1 MMKRILSFL
10 LLVMLQ
16 FSALP
21 QNSSVRIALMKYGGG
36 GDWYCDPT
44 ALPNLIEFCNREIGT
59 NIFPEH
65 AVADIGSQE
74 IFNYPF
80 IHMTGHGNIVFTDME
95 AGNLRRYFEA
105 GGFLHI
111 DDDYGFD
118 LFIRR
123 EMKKVFP
130 EKEFLELPLSHP
142 IFRQKFSFPNGLP
155 KVHEHDNKPPQA
167 FGLYIENRLVCLYT
181 YESDISDGWEDI
193 EVHNDPE
200 TVRQKALQMGANI
213 ISFVFGQ

>member
-1 MMKRILSFL
+1 MKTLLSVL
-10 LLVMLQ
+10 WLLVQLV
-16 FSALP
+16 AGA
-21 QNSSVRIALMKYGGG
+21 QNTSVRIALMKYGGG

-44 ALPNLIEFCNREIGT
+44 ALPNLIEFCNREIGS

-65 AVADIGSQE
+65 AIADIGSQE
-74 IFNYPF
+74 IFSYPF
-80 IHMTGHGNIVFTDME
+80 IHMTGHGNIVLSETD
-95 AGNLRRYFEA
+95 AKNLRKYFEA

-130 EKEFLELPLSHP
+130 DQEFQELPFSHP
-142 IFRQKFSFPNGLP
+142 IFSQKFNFPNGLP
-155 KVHEHDNKPPQA
+155 KVHEHDNKRPQA
-167 FGLYIENRLVCLYT
+167 FGLFIQNRLVCLYT

-200 TVRQKALQMGANI
+200 TIRQKALQMGANI
-213 ISFVFGQ
+213 IFFVFNQ

>member
-1 MMKRILSFL
+1 MKRILSFL
-10 LLVMLQ
+10 LLLMLQ
-16 FSALP
+16 VTASP
-21 QNSSVRIALMKYGGG
+21 QNSSVKIALMKYGGG

-65 AVADIGSQE
+65 AIADIGSQE

-80 IHMTGHGNIVFTDME
+80 IHMTGHGNIVISDPE
-95 AGNLRRYFEA
+95 ARNLRQYFEA

-118 LFIRR
+118 LFLRR

-130 EKEFLELPLSHP
+130 EQEFQELPFSHP
-142 IFRQKFSFPNGLP
+142 IYRQKFSFPNGLP
-155 KVHEHDNKPPQA
+155 KVHEHDNKPPRA
-167 FGLYIENRLVCLYT
+167 FGLYIGNRLVCLYT

-200 TVRQKALQMGANI
+200 SVRQKALQMGANI
-213 ISFVFGQ
+213 ISFVFSQ

>member
-1 MMKRILSFL
+1 MRKLLFLILFCIAQ
-10 LLVMLQ
+10 VAV
-16 FSALP
+16 FS
-21 QNSSVRIALMKYGGG
+21 QNSSVRIGLMKYGGG

-44 ALPNLIEFCNREIGT
+44 ALPNLISFCNRNIGT
-59 NIFPEH
+59 TINPEH
-65 AVADIGSQE
+65 ATVDVGSQE

-80 IHMTGHGNIVFTDME
+80 IHMTGHGNILFSDTD
-95 AGNLRRYFEA
+95 ARNLRDYLEA

-118 LFIRR
+118 LFVRR

-130 EKEFLELPLSHP
+130 EKEFMELPFDHP
-142 IFRQKFSFPNGLP
+142 VFRQKFNFPEGLP
-155 KVHEHDNKPPQA
+155 KVHEHDNKAPQA
-167 FGLYIENRLVCLYT
+167 FGLFAGTRLVCLYT
-181 YESDISDGWEDI
+181 YECDLSDGWEDV

-200 TVRQKALQMGANI
+200 PLRQKALQMGANI

>member
-1 MMKRILSFL
+1 MRKTLFYFFFL
-10 LLVMLQ
+10 AQLAT
-16 FSALP
+16 FS
-21 QNSSVRIALMKYGGG
+21 QNSSVRIGLMKYGGG

-44 ALPNLIEFCNREIGT
+44 ALPNLIAFCNREIGT
-59 NIFPEH
+59 TIYPEH
-65 AVADIGSQE
+65 STVDAGSQE

-80 IHMTGHGNIVFTDME
+80 IHMTGHGNIFFNTSE
-95 AGNLRRYFEA
+95 AKNIRDYLES

-118 LFIRR
+118 LFVRR

-130 EKEFLELPLSHP
+130 EKEFTELPFDHP
-142 IFRQKFSFPNGLP
+142 VFRQKFIFQEGLP

-167 FGLYIENRLVCLYT
+167 FGLFDGSRLVCLYT
-181 YESDISDGWEDI
+181 YECDLSDGWEDV

-200 TVRQKALQMGANI
+200 PLRQKALQMGANI

>member
-1 MMKRILSFL
+1 MRKLLFLILFCIAQ
-10 LLVMLQ
+10 VAA
-16 FSALP
+16 FS
-21 QNSSVRIALMKYGGG
+21 QNSSVRIGLMKYGGG

-44 ALPNLIEFCNREIGT
+44 ALPNLISFCNRNIGT
-59 NIFPEH
+59 TINPEH
-65 AVADIGSQE
+65 ATVDVGSQE

-80 IHMTGHGNIVFTDME
+80 IHMTGHGNILFSDTD
-95 AGNLRRYFEA
+95 ARNLRDYLEA

-118 LFIRR
+118 LFVRR

-130 EKEFLELPLSHP
+130 EKEFMELPFDHP
-142 IFRQKFSFPNGLP
+142 VFRQKFSFPEGLP
-155 KVHEHDNKPPQA
+155 KVHEHDNKAPQA
-167 FGLYIENRLVCLYT
+167 FGIFAGTRLVCLYT
-181 YESDISDGWEDI
+181 YECDLSDGWEDV

-200 TVRQKALQMGANI
+200 PLRQKALQMGANI